1 MLVLSALSDASAT
14 VIAAVGALM
23 GAAVGGFATYKAAV
37 RGAEL
42 SGEAQ
47 RQQADAEAQRRAEAS
62 ALLMQDDFL
71 HYQVTLARSLDVC
84 RWWTPAQQ
92 LPGQATF
99 DDRKTVWA
107 QLNGDST
114 TVVAGAQGWMD
125 YLMNTRGLQP
135 APAAGQDAPELSPAI
150 VRTMRDTFRL
160 LDTGRQALATL
171 THRDYVT
178 FEATFD
184 MGDQLVNCH
193 STEELLDHCG

>member
-1 MLVLSALSDASAT
+1 MQSCLARPNGSRLT
-14 VIAAVGALM
+14 RRRK
-23 GAAVGGFATYKAAV
+23 GG
-37 RGAEL
+37 
-42 SGEAQ
+42 Q
-47 RQQADAEAQRRAEAS
+47 RPRL
-62 ALLMQDDFL
+62 LLMQDDFL

-171 THRDYVT
+171 D
-178 FEATFD
+178 AP
-184 MGDQLVNCH
+184 
-193 STEELLDHCG
+193 